1 MNMAANVTYHGFIV
15 YPEVKVGL
23 WAAGKT
29 PTIQFKK
36 DEEVYKNAQEANED
50 AKSFTIILSSKSI

>member
-36 DEEVYKNAQEANED
+36 DRETWIKTLKKQIKTQEP
-50 AKSFTIILSSKSI
+50 